1 MNRSQIL
8 EKIKD
13 YERQKIEIDG
23 RIAMLKELL
32 PEFTDNAK
40 ESESFASILDTII
53 MKSKMGVE
61 EWSKMIG
68 YSTSSVSNWRN
79 GVNIPYRKKWVDISV
94 KLSDLDGEYSQ
105 KRIMEALRNGLGKEE
120 SGDN

>member
-1 MNRSQIL
+1 MNKNQIL

-32 PEFTDNAK
+32 PEFTDNAR
-40 ESESFASILDTII
+40 ENESFASILDTII
-53 MKSKMGVE
+53 MKSKMGIE
-61 EWSKMIG
+61 EWAKMIG

>member
-1 MNRSQIL
+1 MNRNQIL

-32 PEFTDNAK
+32 PEFIDSTK
-40 ESESFASILDTII
+40 EGESFASILDSII
-53 MKSKMGVE
+53 MKSKMTVE
-61 EWSKMIG
+61 EWAKMIG
-68 YSTSSVSNWRN
+68 YSPASVNNWRN
-79 GVNIPYRKKWVDISV
+79 GINIPYRRKWVDISV

>member
-1 MNRSQIL
+1 MNRNQIL

-32 PEFTDNAK
+32 PEFTDNAR
-40 ESESFASILDTII
+40 ENESFASILDTII
-53 MKSKMGVE
+53 MRSKMGIE
-61 EWSKMIG
+61 EWAKMIG

>member
-1 MNRSQIL
+1 MNRNQIL

-32 PEFTDNAK
+32 PEFTDNAR
-40 ESESFASILDTII
+40 ENESFASILDTII
-53 MKSKMGVE
+53 MKSKMGIE
-61 EWSKMIG
+61 EWAKMIG